1 MIPVLCVL
9 GALLALRLLSRLAWG
24 RSLMAT
30 AVAFFSRVVPLR
42 ARFKTDEAGTRER
55 LARSREERYEL
66 PKCFGLSKSVRE
78 LSCAGMR
85 VFCLNGEAKSDL
97 VMVYVHGGGFVEEIT
112 LLHWKYLVNMVRRT
126 DAKILVP
133 LYPLAPFYTY
143 RDTFPAIV
151 DLYREIAAEN
161 PGKRMILSGD
171 SAGGCIAL
179 AIAEQ
184 LAKAEQPDELILLS
198 PAVYAPVDPKDRAE
212 ADCFRK
218 CTLVGIDALNV
229 LAEAW
234 AGGKEALAS
243 PLVSPYFGDVSNLK
257 KVTILTGERDM
268 AYAMS
273 LKLEKKL
280 RSAGVDTET
289 IVGRGMNHVWPVYPI
304 PEAVKAKRQIAEII
318 KGGSQNGRTGA

>member
-1 MIPVLCVL
+1 MIPLLCVL
-9 GALLALRLLSRLAWG
+9 GALLALWLLSRIAWG
-24 RSLMAT
+24 RSLTAT
-30 AVAFFSRVVPLR
+30 VVAFASRVIPLR
-42 ARFKTDEAGTRER
+42 ARFKADEAGTRAR

-66 PKCFGLSKSVRE
+66 PKGFARSKSVKE
-78 LSCAGMR
+78 LLYEGMR
-85 VFCLNGEAKSDL
+85 VFCLNEGAKSNL

-112 LLHWKYLVNMVRRT
+112 LLHWNYLADMARRT

-133 LYPLAPFYTY
+133 LYPLAPFHTY
-143 RDTFPAIV
+143 KDAFPAII
-151 DLYREIAAEN
+151 DLYRDIAADN

-179 AIAEQ
+179 AIAEE
-184 LAKAEQPDELILLS
+184 LTKEEQPVELILLS

-212 ADCFRK
+212 TDCFRK
-218 CTLVGIDALNV
+218 CTLVGVDALNV

-234 AGGKEALAS
+234 AGGKEALS
-243 PLVSPYFGDVSNLK
+243 LPCVSPYFGDVSGLK

-273 LKLEKKL
+273 LKLDKKL
-280 RSAGVDTET
+280 RDTGVDVKT

-304 PEAVKAKRQIAEII
+304 PEARRAKRQIAEII
-318 KGGSQNGRTGA
+318 KGGS